1 MLPQIYSLKHLETG
15 QFAFYK
21 YKNHTEELIKYKNVT
36 LEKYYNTDNF
46 PSTLPFYEG
55 SELLLSGTYQIN
67 YITPFIEALNLKKYK
82 RIPTGNYIKLPTMKY
97 KLLVSLDEDY
107 YDSDTTEDYVISV
120 SSHFY
125 EADTYNFKSGKIT
138 KCVDYDKK
146 KMWYIPDIDKF
157 IKFRGYL
164 EREDFENLL
173 LILLKMIYKK
183 QYRKI
188 VELSI

>member
-1 MLPQIYSLKHLETG
+1 MLPEIYSLKHLESD

-21 YKNHTEELIKYKNVT
+21 YKKHTEELVKYENIT
-36 LEKYYNTDNF
+36 TEGYNTNNF
-46 PSTLPFYEG
+46 PSTLPFYDG
-55 SELLLSGTYQIN
+55 AELLLSGTYQIN

-82 RIPTGNYIKLPTMKY
+82 RIPSGNYIKLPKMKY

-125 EADTYNFKSGKIT
+125 EADTYNFKSGTIT
-138 KCVDYDKK
+138 KCVHYDKK
-146 KMWYIPDIDKF
+146 KMWYTPDIDKF
-157 IKFRGYL
+157 IKFRGFSD
-164 EREDFENLL
+164 REDFENLL